1 MNQIARH
8 IISGHRENVKIAI
21 QDFIFRTCVKPG
33 TQEEIRDLQ
42 SQQQVITGIMT
53 ETTLARTIPDDL
65 RARTGKIITIKETA
79 KIQEIITDHTL
90 LTDRTDHTDQTLLI
104 DRIHHIDQIMTATEA
119 AVQITE
125 TTLMDDDSTE
135 EKVPQG
141 TKEDHTVQI
150 ANPVITEEM
159 IDAHLAHLITEI
171 ITDHPAR
178 LVTEIITDHPV
189 HQTTEM
195 NIVQI
200 QKTSELMHGKNNTC
214 HIHRNI

>member
-8 IISGHRENVKIAI
+8 IINGHRESAKIAI

-104 DRIHHIDQIMTATEA
+104 DRTLHIDQIMTDTEVA
-119 AVQITE
+119 AQITE
-125 TTLMDDDSTE
+125 TILMDDDSTE
-135 EKVPQG
+135 GKVPQG
-141 TKEDHTVQI
+141 TKENHTVQI
-150 ANPVITEEM
+150 ASPIITEEM
-159 IDAHLAHLITEI
+159 IDVHLVH
-171 ITDHPAR
+171 
-178 LVTEIITDHPV
+178 LVTEIVTDHSV
-189 HQTTEM
+189 HQVTETD
-195 NIVQI
+195 IDQI
-200 QKTSELMHGKNNTC
+200 QKTCELRHGKNNTC